1 MHFMQLLSTMHVC
14 SFCSWNAKKLWFL
27 PGTLK
32 DLSEEV
38 EVVKEEEEFVQFDYK
53 LVVNPIL

>member
-1 MHFMQLLSTMHVC
+1 MQLLSTMHVC

-32 DLSEEV
+32 EMSEEV
-38 EVVKEEEEFVQFDYK
+38 EVVNEEEEFVQFDYK
-53 LVVNPIL
+53 LIVNSIL